1 MGSGP
6 RRRAVGL
13 YVHLPFCAPRC
24 AYCTFGTSTELDPLP
39 RTLSAGER
47 AIESL
52 ARLATLW

>member
-13 YVHLPFCAPRC
+13 YVHLPFCATRC
-24 AYCTFGTSTELDPLP
+24 AYCTFVTSTELDTLP
-39 RTLSAGER
+39 RTLAAVER
-47 AIESL
+47 EIESL